1 LVTEVSEVV
10 VRFGSFRQRGELAA
24 VRTGRSLFPVNTF
37 RLSIFHEAYPQM
49 TPPSK
54 MSGHRMTLRYTSS
67 ANRAD
72 CHCDQDCTENIEDT
86 GVFYIRLLYR
96 GPIRMNSLS
105 DARGC
110 EAPHSAAG
118 PAACSVYDG
127 WGDQTKGVTTE
138 PLSLTLITW
147 LPTKSLQNRLSV
159 TISSLSLVPLASGVF
174 NNRDAASG
182 VFVPWGIVSFP
193 HFVVSS

>member
-1 LVTEVSEVV
+1 MTIDVQNSLGLLSASRAGEHLSLVTEVSEVV

-86 GVFYIRLLYR
+86 GVFYIAVLF
-96 GPIRMNSLS
+96 
-105 DARGC
+105 A
-110 EAPHSAAG
+110 
-118 PAACSVYDG
+118 
-127 WGDQTKGVTTE
+127 
-138 PLSLTLITW
+138 
-147 LPTKSLQNRLSV
+147 
-159 TISSLSLVPLASGVF
+159 
-174 NNRDAASG
+174 
-182 VFVPWGIVSFP
+182 
-193 HFVVSS
+193 